1 MLYEES
7 IAIRETFKDLNLPKR
22 SKILDLGS
30 STREFRTMV
39 QPYIEKN
46 VFEPLK
52 KRRFKIFHADIK
64 KGKGINLV
72 LDPEKELNL
81 SDKFSLLICTSL
93 LEHIKNVK
101 AVVENIVKLIKN
113 EGYAWISVPYEYPYH
128 ADPIDTMFRP
138 TNKELEKLFPHQRI
152 LKSEIL
158 NCEKGKTSI
167 IFIKI
172 GKDRI

>member
-1 MLYEES
+1 MFYEES
-7 IAIRETFKDLNLPKR
+7 VAIRETFKDLSLPKK

-30 STREFRTMV
+30 SVREFRTMV

-52 KRRFKIFHADIK
+52 KRGFKIFHADIK

-72 LDPEKELNL
+72 LDAEKGLNPRN
-81 SDKFSLLICTSL
+81 KFDLLICTSL

-101 AVVENIVKLIKN
+101 AAAKNIAKLVKN
-113 EGYAWISVPYEYPYH
+113 GGYAWISVPYEYPYH

-158 NCEKGKTSI
+158 NCEKGKMSI

-172 GKDRI
+172 GKDKI